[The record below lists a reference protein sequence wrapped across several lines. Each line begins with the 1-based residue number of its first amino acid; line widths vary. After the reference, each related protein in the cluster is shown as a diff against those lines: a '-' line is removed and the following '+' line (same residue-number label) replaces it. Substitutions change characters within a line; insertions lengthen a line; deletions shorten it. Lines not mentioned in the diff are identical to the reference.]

1 MSEVR
6 AALDSGRQEL
16 ASLRAENARLRA
28 ATGADLEQEIAA
40 GAVGLLSQAQLIADR
55 AVADAEQYARDM
67 VLAARD
73 QYREVLERAERSAGH
88 VAAALATTPEG
99 PSVPEIEYVRTY
111 AKVAQIQL
119 RSVLDALTEQVDRLG
134 SLPQH
139 DAEPAESSTTHEP
152 VEEPVGEP
160 DWARPTATR
169 GSYVEP
175 ESFTMPASFTDSRFV
190 LRAGIVLRVAGA
202 PRGASRS
209 SQLSRQRVIERPAR
223 SSATRARVQRV
234 LGHPL
239 ETDAIQ
245 LPRGGEGHLVEDNDL
260 LGCLVADLRPREA
273 DQLDVGRPLAAL
285 AQRDVRADV
294 LAVDLVADSDD
305 ARRCRRTDAPAG
317 RPRSP
322 AG

>member
-1 MSEVR
+1 MTPIWSDDDDDSLPEAPPAVEHEGALAGAVGRLPEVSDVNFAIRHIGGGYDRAEVDAFLQQLSVTVSEVR
-6 AALDSGRQEL
+6 AALDSGRQEM

-88 VAAALATTPEG
+88 LATALATTPEG
-99 PSVPEIEYVRTY
+99 PSLPEIEYVRTY

-139 DAEPAESSTTHEP
+139 DAEPAESSTAHEPVDEP

-175 ESFTMPASFTDSRFV
+175 ETFTMPASFSDSGSISEPKSSSESQAFPEA
-190 LRAGIVLRVAGA
+190 RAA
-202 PRGASRS
+202 
-209 SQLSRQRVIERPAR
+209 AR
-223 SSATRARVQRV
+223 
-234 LGHPL
+234 
-239 ETDAIQ
+239 
-245 LPRGGEGHLVEDNDL
+245 N
-260 LGCLVADLRPREA
+260 
-273 DQLDVGRPLAAL
+273 
-285 AQRDVRADV
+285 
-294 LAVDLVADSDD
+294 
-305 ARRCRRTDAPAG
+305 
-317 RPRSP
+317 
-322 AG
+322 

>member
-1 MSEVR
+1 MTPIWSDDDSLPEAPPAVEHEGALAGAVGRLPEVSDVDFTVRHIGGGYDRVEVDAFLEQLAATVSEVR
-6 AALDSGRQEL
+6 AALDSSRQEL
-16 ASLRAENARLRA
+16 ASLRAENAKLSA

-88 VAAALATTPEG
+88 VATALATATTEG

-139 DAEPAESSTTHEP
+139 DVEPAESSTPAEP

-160 DWARPTATR
+160 DWARPTTTR

-175 ESFTMPASFTDSRFV
+175 ESFTIPASFSESGSITVPESPSESQAFPEA
-190 LRAGIVLRVAGA
+190 RAA
-202 PRGASRS
+202 
-209 SQLSRQRVIERPAR
+209 AR
-223 SSATRARVQRV
+223 
-234 LGHPL
+234 
-239 ETDAIQ
+239 
-245 LPRGGEGHLVEDNDL
+245 N
-260 LGCLVADLRPREA
+260 
-273 DQLDVGRPLAAL
+273 
-285 AQRDVRADV
+285 
-294 LAVDLVADSDD
+294 
-305 ARRCRRTDAPAG
+305 
-317 RPRSP
+317 
-322 AG
+322 

>member
-1 MSEVR
+1 MTPTWSDEDSLPEAPPAALHEGALAGAVGRLPEVGDVNFSVRHIGGGYDRVEVDAFLEQLAATVSEVR
-6 AALDSGRQEL
+6 AALDSSRQEL
-16 ASLRAENARLRA
+16 ASLRAENAKLSA

-88 VAAALATTPEG
+88 VATALATATVTEG

-139 DAEPAESSTTHEP
+139 DAELATSATTAEP
-152 VEEPVGEP
+152 VEEQVGEP
-160 DWARPTATR
+160 DWARPTTTR

-175 ESFTMPASFTDSRFV
+175 ESFTIPASFSESGSLSLPESSSEPQTFPEA
-190 LRAGIVLRVAGA
+190 RAA
-202 PRGASRS
+202 
-209 SQLSRQRVIERPAR
+209 AR
-223 SSATRARVQRV
+223 
-234 LGHPL
+234 
-239 ETDAIQ
+239 
-245 LPRGGEGHLVEDNDL
+245 N
-260 LGCLVADLRPREA
+260 
-273 DQLDVGRPLAAL
+273 
-285 AQRDVRADV
+285 
-294 LAVDLVADSDD
+294 
-305 ARRCRRTDAPAG
+305 
-317 RPRSP
+317 
-322 AG
+322 

>member
-1 MSEVR
+1 MTPIWSDDDSLPEAPPAVEHEGALAGAVGRLPEASDVNFSVRHIGGGYDRVEVDAFLEQLAATVSEVR
-6 AALDSGRQEL
+6 AALDSSRQEL
-16 ASLRAENARLRA
+16 ASLRAENAKLSA

-88 VAAALATTPEG
+88 VATALATATTEG
-99 PSVPEIEYVRTY
+99 PSLPEIEYVRTY

-139 DAEPAESSTTHEP
+139 DAEPTESSTTHDP

-160 DWARPTATR
+160 DWARPTTTR

-175 ESFTMPASFTDSRFV
+175 ESFTIPASFSESGSITVPESPSESQAFPEA
-190 LRAGIVLRVAGA
+190 RAA
-202 PRGASRS
+202 
-209 SQLSRQRVIERPAR
+209 AR
-223 SSATRARVQRV
+223 
-234 LGHPL
+234 
-239 ETDAIQ
+239 
-245 LPRGGEGHLVEDNDL
+245 N
-260 LGCLVADLRPREA
+260 
-273 DQLDVGRPLAAL
+273 
-285 AQRDVRADV
+285 
-294 LAVDLVADSDD
+294 
-305 ARRCRRTDAPAG
+305 
-317 RPRSP
+317 
-322 AG
+322 